1 MAGFAQYQ
9 KPPDFMCPEFGENH
23 YFRYVFMCMYDDGTG
38 WLIQMFGLIAGVY
51 PCNCT
56 AESDEGIAV
65 ECDNTNLGITRLY
78 LTSYSDLYTYY
89 SPLNV

>member
-1 MAGFAQYQ
+1 
-9 KPPDFMCPEFGENH
+9 
-23 YFRYVFMCMYDDGTG
+23 
-38 WLIQMFGLIAGVY
+38 MFGLIAGVY

>member
-1 MAGFAQYQ
+1 
-9 KPPDFMCPEFGENH
+9 
-23 YFRYVFMCMYDDGTG
+23 
-38 WLIQMFGLIAGVY
+38 MFGLIAGVY

-89 SPLNV
+89 SPLNVWSKVQCDDKLDLSI